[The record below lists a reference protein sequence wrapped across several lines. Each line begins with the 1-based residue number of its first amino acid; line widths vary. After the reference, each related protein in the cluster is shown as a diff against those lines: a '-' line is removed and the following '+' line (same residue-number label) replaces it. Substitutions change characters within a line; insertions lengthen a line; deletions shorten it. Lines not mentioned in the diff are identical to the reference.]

1 MTQNFDVTLAGNGYM
16 LVPPPERPGVAGAS
30 YRLTVTPFKPAGV
43 RTGIRDWAAALNDT
57 DGTRWRADG
66 MLPELSGYGTVQ
78 GLVLG
83 PAVRATPAY
92 TNVFTAAAVFNG
104 ALYLA
109 TGNYLFKL
117 TLDAGLHVL
126 STATVGT
133 TAGNITGM
141 FVSTGRLYLALASP
155 ATSYA
160 STDGTTITA
169 APGTQTGTQGFGY
182 ANGTWL
188 VSRTSAN
195 TLAGSID
202 GGATWTYL
210 QTEGAIRCT
219 LATGRTALI
228 FHAAGVDELTGQWVT
243 STSGGTTTTA
253 FTGTLAPLVR
263 ATGAGAFAD
272 FLWAVDYGG
281 HVYVWHNGT
290 VRLLDRSSIT
300 GGRLT
305 DVKGPRGT
313 GVAAVVAA
321 GRLWVAVVT
330 TQYELW
336 SYDGARWVRH
346 LNGGAVTI
354 GLLASVAGL
363 ATDADVLIFQTTLGY
378 AQSLL
383 TSAVGHTAYPA
394 STGVVVCGP
403 WDAGRPDSAKT
414 WTEVEVVWNVPDR
427 AGAPSGGLLVE
438 TSTNGGASY
447 TSAGTTPILGT
458 SGGTIRAPLTGVSG
472 ETLTV
477 RVTWTPSANGTGFRL
492 LALHANG
499 WELPAAPA
507 VKRWTLRVRCSDL
520 LLNRAGNVDARTGEA
535 MRAALVGLAATGTP
549 IAYADLDYDA
559 NPATQTVRVIEAEES
574 ARRGDG
580 THFWESEIAVT
591 LEAIA

>member
-313 GVAAVVAA
+313 GVAALGRGRHHAVRTVELRRRALGAASERRGGDDWAARLGRGPRHGRGRADLPDHPRLRAIAAHVGGGAYGISRKHGRRGLRAVGRGAARQREDVDGGGGRLERARPRGRTVGRAA
-321 GRLWVAVVT
+321 G
-330 TQYELW
+330 
-336 SYDGARWVRH
+336 
-346 LNGGAVTI
+346 
-354 GLLASVAGL
+354 
-363 ATDADVLIFQTTLGY
+363 
-378 AQSLL
+378 
-383 TSAVGHTAYPA
+383 
-394 STGVVVCGP
+394 
-403 WDAGRPDSAKT
+403 
-414 WTEVEVVWNVPDR
+414 
-427 AGAPSGGLLVE
+427 
-438 TSTNGGASY
+438 
-447 TSAGTTPILGT
+447 
-458 SGGTIRAPLTGVSG
+458 
-472 ETLTV
+472 
-477 RVTWTPSANGTGFRL
+477 
-492 LALHANG
+492 
-499 WELPAAPA
+499 
-507 VKRWTLRVRCSDL
+507 
-520 LLNRAGNVDARTGEA
+520 
-535 MRAALVGLAATGTP
+535 
-549 IAYADLDYDA
+549 
-559 NPATQTVRVIEAEES
+559 
-574 ARRGDG
+574 
-580 THFWESEIAVT
+580 
-591 LEAIA
+591 